1 LLPPSPRQL
10 CACLTHGRRCV
21 AAAAVRAEASLAQAL
36 RSRLGR
42 TLSKAH
48 LLELCRVWGY
58 RSSCWVRKGDFC
70 RRRAAGEQKQRSAP
84 QALLEHPPTLL
95 PVLDGCAL
103 SSLVESI
110 SAHLT
115 RSAFMIEA

>member
-1 LLPPSPRQL
+1 ML
-10 CACLTHGRRCV
+10 

-70 RRRAAGEQKQRSAP
+70 RRRAAAGEQKQRSAP
-84 QALLEHPPTLL
+84 QALLEHPPTL

-110 SAHLT
+110 SAHLM
-115 RSAFMIEA
+115 RSAFMIEAQK